1 MRVMRPSAI
10 VFALVTVMPFAL
22 SAAAADKTPKD
33 PIVWGFTSQAS
44 GCVIFAEGHKTSG
57 RFYGVAVTTKT
68 VGKLIVIE
76 TQNYTMEQ
84 KEILETQEG
93 MDDLM
98 RLAQKDHLKFVKIPE
113 KYPPDL
119 LDKARAFCKQDQ

>member
-1 MRVMRPSAI
+1 MRAVRPSAI
-10 VFALVTVMPFAL
+10 VFALVTVVPFAP
-22 SAAAADKTPKD
+22 SAVAADKAPKD
-33 PIVWGFTSQAS
+33 PVVWGFTSQAS

-68 VGKLIVIE
+68 ISKLTVVE
-76 TQNYTMEQ
+76 TQDYTMDQ

-98 RLAQKDHLKFVKIPE
+98 RRAQKDHLKYVKIPE
-113 KYPPDL
+113 KYTPDL
-119 LDKARAFCKQDQ
+119 LEKARAFCKQDQ